1 MVIVCPTH
9 VLRHF
14 KVNQCLIKLFREVD
28 AMHKRRTARL
38 IEAHKC
44 DYYPHSRDGWIGPA
58 DRLIVAHNKIPP
70 RQYILCIGYIFKH
83 EQGIEENEF

>member
-44 DYYPHSRDGWIGPA
+44 DYYPYSMVCWVGQQPG
-58 DRLIVAHNKIPP
+58 
-70 RQYILCIGYIFKH
+70 
-83 EQGIEENEF
+83 